1 MYVCVCV
8 CVHVLYI
15 HIYIKWGQENMT
27 LERMLVSFL
36 RLIKCLVCGRG
47 ARTPGTRAT
56 RDVVPR
62 RKTEALLTEGGEG
75 RPETVNCSWCG
86 LPYFAPES
94 IVLAL
99 LCR

>member
-1 MYVCVCV
+1 MGSRE
-8 CVHVLYI
+8 HDFR
-15 HIYIKWGQENMT
+15 ENI
-27 LERMLVSFL
+27 SNFL

-94 IVLAL
+94 IILAL

>member
-1 MYVCVCV
+1 MGSRE
-8 CVHVLYI
+8 HDFR
-15 HIYIKWGQENMT
+15 ENI
-27 LERMLVSFL
+27 SNFL

>member
-1 MYVCVCV
+1 MGSRE
-8 CVHVLYI
+8 HDLR
-15 HIYIKWGQENMT
+15 ENI
-27 LERMLVSFL
+27 SNFL

-94 IVLAL
+94 IILAL

>member
-1 MYVCVCV
+1 MCACIIYT
-8 CVHVLYI
+8 YI
-15 HIYIKWGQENMT
+15 YKMGSREHDFRENI
-27 LERMLVSFL
+27 SNFL
-36 RLIKCLVCGRG
+36 RDIECVVCGRG